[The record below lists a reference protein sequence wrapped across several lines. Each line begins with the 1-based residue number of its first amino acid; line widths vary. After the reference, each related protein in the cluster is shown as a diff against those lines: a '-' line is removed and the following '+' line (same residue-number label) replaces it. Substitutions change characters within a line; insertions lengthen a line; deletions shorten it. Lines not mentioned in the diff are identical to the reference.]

1 MPKVTVSCQSNCST
15 QEAFSRIRKV
25 LEHDQDLRKLDAHYK
40 CQFDETKLT
49 GQADGKHFKAQMSI
63 AGKGNGSAVE
73 IVVDLPLALSLA
85 KGLVQKTLQR
95 KLDQALLA

>member
-15 QEAFSRIRKV
+15 EEAFSRVRKV
-25 LEHDQDLRKLDAHYK
+25 LENDQDLRKLDAQYK

-49 GQADGKHFKAQMSI
+49 GQANGKHFKAQMSI
-63 AGKGNGSAVE
+63 AGK
-73 IVVDLPLALSLA
+73 DLPLALSLA